1 MSNKKLENIPGPG
14 WWFVFQKES
23 MLVTIEEDKVTV
35 PFSDNPSVDP
45 IWKLHMGQFRQIPCY
60 AALVD
65 GECDLPL
72 GMKFQPLRGLF
83 GQIEDPLFS
92 LACRSLQM
100 IRWDRTHQYCSRCGS
115 PAGTRSEDGAQ
126 ICSSC
131 GYLTYP
137 RISPAVIVAV
147 LKGDKI
153 LLAHNHRFPK
163 NRYSVIAGYVEMG
176 ETLEQCVSREI
187 REEVG
192 IEVKNIL
199 YFGSQSWPFT
209 SSLMIAFTAEW
220 ASGSISVDN
229 SEIGRADWF
238 SAEELPDIPD
248 KVSIA
253 RQLIDWFT
261 CPSAPPGPSTGK
273 FQRRIEPQK
282 RQKPCSCCGESP
294 DRTRA

>member
-1 MSNKKLENIPGPG
+1 MEPKPSEKHSNIPGPG
-14 WWFVFQKES
+14 WWFVFQSDS
-23 MLVTIEEDKVTV
+23 MLVNIEGDRVMI
-35 PFSDNPSVDP
+35 PFADDPSVKP
-45 IWKLHMGQFRQIPCY
+45 AWKLHVGHFQQSPCY

-65 GECDLPL
+65 EKCELPF
-72 GMKFQPLRGLF
+72 GMKFQALRGLF

-92 LACRSLQM
+92 MACRSLQL

-126 ICSSC
+126 ICSNC

-153 LLAHNHRFPK
+153 LLGHNHRFPK

-176 ETLEQCVSREI
+176 ETLEQCVRREI

-192 IEVKNIL
+192 IEVKNIR

-220 ASGSISVDN
+220 ATGEISVDD
-229 SEIGRADWF
+229 SEIGHAEWF
-238 SAEELPDIPD
+238 SADSLPDIPD

-253 RQLIDWFT
+253 RELIDWF
-261 CPSAPPGPSTGK
+261 SS
-273 FQRRIEPQK
+273 
-282 RQKPCSCCGESP
+282 
-294 DRTRA
+294 RA